1 LVTTTTVGYG
11 DISPA
16 TPLGRVAAIILMI
29 LGIGFIGML
38 TSTITEYFNKSNNE
52 DEESNDKIEI
62 LINKID
68 QLETTIEQ
76 LKEEIKK

>member
-1 LVTTTTVGYG
+1 
-11 DISPA
+11 
-16 TPLGRVAAIILMI
+16 MI

>member
-1 LVTTTTVGYG
+1 
-11 DISPA
+11 
-16 TPLGRVAAIILMI
+16 MI
-29 LGIGFIGML
+29 LGIVFICML
-38 TSTITEYFNKSNNE
+38 TSTITEFFNKSNNK

>member
-1 LVTTTTVGYG
+1 
-11 DISPA
+11 
-16 TPLGRVAAIILMI
+16 
-29 LGIGFIGML
+29 
-38 TSTITEYFNKSNNE
+38 NNE

>member
-1 LVTTTTVGYG
+1 
-11 DISPA
+11 
-16 TPLGRVAAIILMI
+16 
-29 LGIGFIGML
+29 FIGML
-38 TSTITEYFNKSNNE
+38 TSTITEYFNKSNNEDE